1 MRQAAT
7 LNFSNNFLPQRWLR
21 WGAPRGCRFSSL
33 YVWKKG
39 GKEWGCRVLR
49 EKYEAFFFFIQSL
62 CNSVKPVYPQKI
74 DNISLHLSL
83 ALSTLL
89 SLPPLPPS
97 AFLCTPPWW
106 VQFLTRPHIQLVAKW
121 IIHACSRS
129 TVRQRGRKREKR
141 EGEAKTAYE
150 RCYVYVCVCMCASR
164 SVWCW
169 CLIWKGQSCHGA
181 LDLVYIHPALEEMS
195 AQSHVRWFSSI
206 LYSPST

>member
-1 MRQAAT
+1 MK
-7 LNFSNNFLPQRWLR
+7 L
-21 WGAPRGCRFSSL
+21 
-33 YVWKKG
+33 
-39 GKEWGCRVLR
+39 
-49 EKYEAFFFFIQSL
+49 FFFIFIQSL

-129 TVRQRGRKREKR
+129 TVRQRGRKGEKR

-150 RCYVYVCVCMCASR
+150 RCYVYVCVCFCVYVCVKVCLVLKPHMERPKLSR
-164 SVWCW
+164 GFRSSLYTSCTRRDVCTVS
-169 CLIWKGQSCHGA
+169 CQMIFFHLI
-181 LDLVYIHPALEEMS
+181 
-195 AQSHVRWFSSI
+195 
-206 LYSPST
+206 

>member
-1 MRQAAT
+1 MTPVRSTERLSVQLLVCVEERRERVRLQGPKGEIWSFFLYPVSVYQCEAGLPT
-7 LNFSNNFLPQRWLR
+7 ENRKYIPLSFS
-21 WGAPRGCRFSSL
+21 CSS
-33 YVWKKG
+33 
-39 GKEWGCRVLR
+39 
-49 EKYEAFFFFIQSL
+49 S
-62 CNSVKPVYPQKI
+62 S
-74 DNISLHLSL
+74 
-83 ALSTLL
+83 LL

-129 TVRQRGRKREKR
+129 TVRQRGREREKR

-150 RCYVYVCVCMCASR
+150 RCYVYVCVCMRALR

-169 CLIWKGQSCHGA
+169 SLIWKGQSCHGA

-195 AQSHVRWFSSI
+195 AQSHVRWFSSV